1 MSAFLVLLTLAV
13 IFIFLS
19 SNARMGALEQKNR
32 ILAQENLALRMALG
46 NTPESAPTPRRRRW
60 GCLWILLVL
69 LVFFLLLS
77 TLMQPLG

>member
-46 NTPESAPTPRRRRW
+46 NTPESAPTPRRW